1 VPAAQKGALIIDR
14 RSSVRESLRSKILE
28 STGSSV
34 DVAGSVADAV
44 KHLMHSKYTMI
55 FVDLDLLR
63 GSLFD
68 CMQTLKPRPIT
79 IGMASAREVE
89 FGEEASLLHA
99 VIEKPADLDRIAHVA
114 AAILNASA

>member
-44 KHLMHSKYTMI
+44 KHLMHSKYTLI

-79 IGMASAREVE
+79 IGMASATELNL
-89 FGEEASLLHA
+89 GEEGSLLHA
-99 VIEKPADLDRIAHVA
+99 VIQKPDDLERIAQVA
-114 AAILNASA
+114 AGILNA